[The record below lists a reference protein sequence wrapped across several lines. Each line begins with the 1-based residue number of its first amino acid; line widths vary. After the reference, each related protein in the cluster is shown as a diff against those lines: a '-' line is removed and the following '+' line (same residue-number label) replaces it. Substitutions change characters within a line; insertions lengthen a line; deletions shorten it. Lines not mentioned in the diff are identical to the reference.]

1 MRSELIQHTID
12 DRHADRLTGA
22 LALLDHFGGDRLNR
36 MSRTHGV
43 NVAPN
48 RLQC

>member
-12 DRHADRLTGA
+12 DRHADRLNGA